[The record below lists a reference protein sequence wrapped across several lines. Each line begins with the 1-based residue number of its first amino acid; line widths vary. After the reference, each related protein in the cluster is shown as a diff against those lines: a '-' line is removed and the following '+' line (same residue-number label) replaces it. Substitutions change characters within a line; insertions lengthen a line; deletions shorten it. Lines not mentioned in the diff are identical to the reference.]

1 MELENYDEFPQTV
14 PLIIEDEIFLYPFM
28 IAPLFLS
35 NEQNIKAVEYAIE
48 HNKLV
53 MVTVSKHGK
62 EGKREVDSFYD
73 VGVVGNIM
81 RKVSLPDGKIKVLF
95 QGLTKGRILDFA
107 INEPLFAKVDIL
119 KAHEGNPESTKSVI
133 EVLIDNVKKLSRLN
147 MKFPADLVKTIE
159 ENDDATR
166 IADLI
171 SSVLKV
177 KKDEAYK
184 LFSQENVEQ
193 RLLDIIE
200 EIKKEIESFKIQKE
214 ITQKVNSKI
223 EKSHKDYFLKEQ
235 IKAIQKELGADNQ
248 REEDI
253 KSFKIGRAH
262 V

>member
-1 MELENYDEFPQTV
+1 
-14 PLIIEDEIFLYPFM
+14 M

-53 MVTVSKHGK
+53 VVTVSKHGK

-95 QGLTKGRILDFA
+95 QGLVKGH
-107 INEPLFAKVDIL
+107 INEFTKENDLFANVDIL
-119 KAHEGNPESTKSVI
+119 KTEEANEENIKSVI

-147 MKFPADLVKTIE
+147 IKFPADLVKTIE

-171 SSVLKV
+171 SSVLKLRKSGLRLGELIRGEFVPNHELAMSTLHSYQIPSIQLDLKTSLQYLRRETIDANVDQKGWAIV
-177 KKDEAYK
+177 KY
-184 LFSQENVEQ
+184 N
-193 RLLDIIE
+193 
-200 EIKKEIESFKIQKE
+200 EIS
-214 ITQKVNSKI
+214 
-223 EKSHKDYFLKEQ
+223 LGW
-235 IKAIQKELGADNQ
+235 IKQVQGKAKNHYPLNWRILMRG
-248 REEDI
+248 
-253 KSFKIGRAH
+253 
-262 V
+262 

>member
-1 MELENYDEFPQTV
+1 MELENYDGFPQNI
-14 PLIIEDEIFLYPFM
+14 PLVIEDDIFLYPFM

-35 NEQNIKAVEYAIE
+35 NEHNIKAIEYAIE
-48 HNKLV
+48 HNKLI
-53 MVTVSKHGK
+53 MVTISKHGK
-62 EGKREVDSFYD
+62 EGKRKAGSFYD

-95 QGLTKGRILDFA
+95 QGLTKAKILNFNQEEPVFVDVDVLK
-107 INEPLFAKVDIL
+107 NEESNEESL
-119 KAHEGNPESTKSVI
+119 KSIV

-147 MKFPADLVKTIE
+147 SKFPVDLIKTIE
-159 ENDDATR
+159 ENDDANR

-184 LFSQENVEQ
+184 LFAQTNTEQ

-200 EIKKEIESFKIQKE
+200 VIKKEIESFKIQKE

-223 EKSHKDYFLKEQ
+223 KKTHKYYFLK
-235 IKAIQKELGADNQ
+235 
-248 REEDI
+248 
-253 KSFKIGRAH
+253 
-262 V
+262 